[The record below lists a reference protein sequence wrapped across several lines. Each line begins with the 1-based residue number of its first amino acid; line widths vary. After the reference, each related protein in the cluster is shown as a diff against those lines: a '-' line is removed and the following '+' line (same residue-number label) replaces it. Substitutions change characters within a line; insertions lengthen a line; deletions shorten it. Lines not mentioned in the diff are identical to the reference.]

1 MGRPQDQMSRI
12 GQHRRLGL
20 GRCTPEHIYN
30 GAVLGID
37 SLQDGIR
44 ELLPAMVP
52 VGIGLMC
59 SDDCQ
64 DRIEEQDALFRP
76 GCQTAVI
83 RNPASQVI
91 MKFLINI
98 DQRRRDLGAR
108 LDRKAKPVGL
118 VVPMIGILSQDD
130 CLDSQ
135 TYRVLCNTAFRIQ
148 PGPPEASHSR

>member
-1 MGRPQDQMSRI
+1 MIPEELVALAEMPASKEPSVGGKGTGMGRPQDQMPRI

-52 VGIGLMC
+52 VGIGLMRP
-59 SDDCQ
+59 DGQ
-64 DRIEEQDALFRP
+64 DRIEKEDALFRP

-83 RNPASQVI
+83 GDPASNII
-91 MKFLINI
+91 MEFLIDI
-98 DQRRRDLGAR
+98 DQ
-108 LDRKAKPVGL
+108 
-118 VVPMIGILSQDD
+118 
-130 CLDSQ
+130 
-135 TYRVLCNTAFRIQ
+135 
-148 PGPPEASHSR
+148 